1 MRRRIRGVRRSFAVC
16 GNGSVVY
23 GCSFVVCGNE
33 LVVVLG
39 ARADLR
45 HLADYVQSVA
55 EAHATPAE
63 AIAVIESAFMR
74 VRKPVART
82 KAELE
87 ARNDEMPGTV
97 EVIAKAVAPR
107 ATYFWQYS
115 LDQVTWVNAAET
127 MRASTAIGGRK
138 AAQTYFFRFRSL
150 TPGGP
155 RDYSQVV
162 SLLVR

>member
-1 MRRRIRGVRRSFAVC
+1 M
-16 GNGSVVY
+16 VY

-39 ARADLR
+39 ASADLR

-55 EAHATPAE
+55 EAHATPTE
-63 AIAVIESAFMR
+63 AIAVIESAFMG
-74 VRKPVART
+74 VRKPVTRT
-82 KAELE
+82 KTELE
-87 ARNDEMPGTV
+87 ARNDEMHGTV
-97 EVIAKAVAPR
+97 ELIAKAVAPK

-115 LDQVTWVNAAET
+115 LDQVTWVNAPET
-127 MRASTAIGGRK
+127 MRASTAIGGLQS
-138 AAQTYFFRFRSL
+138 AQTYFFRFRSL